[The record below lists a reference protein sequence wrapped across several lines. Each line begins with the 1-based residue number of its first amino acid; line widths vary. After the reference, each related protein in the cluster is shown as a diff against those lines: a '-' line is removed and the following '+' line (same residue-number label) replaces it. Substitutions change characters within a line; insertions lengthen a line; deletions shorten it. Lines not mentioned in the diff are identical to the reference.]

1 MVVCVE
7 IGSKPIPKT
16 LEGDLIQVR
25 DRVNELIRN
34 YKSLSNWGRPYLYNI
49 NEVATIYYVNEILGV
64 SLDRLANFIGVDKTS
79 LYKLIQ
85 RIKTENK
92 VSIYNPESKKVE
104 VINVRPEDLINIVN
118 ERLEVKSKEK
128 ITDPFMSSIIKKFW
142 ESDVEKR
149 SKIAGK
155 PSLLTIRHKKE
166 VMRVVQRLMN
176 YFNEKGLPSNPD
188 LWEEK
193 EVEKALWEV
202 YKEYPKVAEAMILL
216 RRIPEW
222 STWFKGRIGAKTK
235 RINPVS
241 RVIFYKDYL
250 RLREMYQKG
259 ELGESEFLTI
269 WLHLTIGCREGFA
282 TVSPSEDLDNA
293 KSSLVSLKWD
303 NLTKVEDTYII
314 KVYESK
320 TEKYW
325 ECDLSWLDPSVLPTF
340 MKYAKPSGSII
351 KTITKLNTVGEFAN
365 WYRKVLE
372 EVSKMLGLPYRL
384 KPHDIRRSHLSIL
397 AELGVPLEI
406 ACSGSMSFGVGWE
419 DLKTAYIFYL
429 RFSKHLRSKILTTI
443 RERQKEIA

>member
-1 MVVCVE
+1 ME
-7 IGSKPIPKT
+7 IGGKPIPKT

-25 DRVNELIRN
+25 DRVNELIKN
-34 YKSLSNWGRPYLYNI
+34 YKSLSNWGRPYLTSL
-49 NEVATIYYVNEILGV
+49 NEVSTIYYINEILGV

-92 VSIYNPESKKVE
+92 VSIYNPETKRVE
-104 VINVRPEDLINIVN
+104 VINITPDQLINIVN

-128 ITDPFMSSIIKKFW
+128 ITDPFMSSIIKKFM
-142 ESDVEKR
+142 ESDIEKR

-166 VMRVVQRLMN
+166 VLRVVQRLMN

-193 EVEKALWEV
+193 EVEKALWEI
-202 YKEYPKVAEAMILL
+202 YKEYPKVAEAMIVL

-222 STWFKGRIGAKTK
+222 SNWFKGKIGAKTK

-241 RVIFYKDYL
+241 RVIFYKDYIKIKEL
-250 RLREMYQKG
+250 YQKG
-259 ELGESEFLTI
+259 VLNEAEFLTI
-269 WLHLTIGCREGFA
+269 WLHLTIGCREGFS

-293 KSSLVSLKWD
+293 RSSLVSLKWE

-314 KVYESK
+314 KVYETK

-325 ECDLSWLDPSVLPTF
+325 ECDLSWLDPEIPPIFL
-340 MKYAKPSGSII
+340 KYAKPSGSVI
-351 KTITKLNTVGEFAN
+351 KSITGIKTVGEFEK
-365 WYRKVLE
+365 WYRDLLE
-372 EVSKMLGLPYRL
+372 RISKMLELPYRL

-429 RFSKHLRSKILTTI
+429 RFSKHLRSKILATI